1 MVVSNGV
8 EKQTHHPPNLADSG
22 EKQTIARY
30 SQVFT
35 HQQSAVVH
43 SIITINMSVISCS
56 HRHHYPGKSRSSAPE
71 LAPKWFYRSSN
82 ALRRLIAM
90 HGNWRLDRKWP
101 GNWPTDQKGRERKKK
116 EKTEQAK
123 SGQCI
128 FGKTRSESKTTTVP
142 LSVCLTVSQF
152 AVNPFAVVTHRWP
165 TSAVFAAVGYQLHNG
180 QRLLHTHTHSVCLPR
195 CIFSVSVFCTT
206 TIFLYYA
213 IVVISLRL
221 LATFSKCANININ
234 ISTCMWIKG
243 SGCVIDKHDDD
254 VHSCALIAHCAVHCA
269 HWSEC
274 TELLCLV
281 ASSAIF
287 SQLCRRPP

>member
-1 MVVSNGV
+1 MES
-8 EKQTHHPPNLADSG
+8 KPIQTHHPPNLADSG

-71 LAPKWFYRSSN
+71 LAPKWFSRSSN

-116 EKTEQAK
+116 EKTEQAN

-180 QRLLHTHTHSVCLPR
+180 QRLLHTHTLFVCQDASSQFQ
-195 CIFSVSVFCTT
+195 FSVLLLFFSIMPLLSSVFV
-206 TIFLYYA
+206 YW
-213 IVVISLRL
+213 RP
-221 LATFSKCANININ
+221 LASAPT
-234 ISTCMWIKG
+234 ST
-243 SGCVIDKHDDD
+243 S
-254 VHSCALIAHCAVHCA
+254 AHAC
-269 HWSEC
+269 E
-274 TELLCLV
+274 
-281 ASSAIF
+281 
-287 SQLCRRPP
+287 